1 MAWKLNDEPAAVFG
15 GLAEVLRQV
24 LPMLIL
30 FGVVAWSKEQLVGV
44 MAFVSVF
51 LTFLTILFTR
61 SQTIPTAKAD
71 SQIRTAV
78 SMPTGTTVKEVVAE
92 EHKTSQ
98 SQDEGDK

>member
-15 GLAEVLRQV
+15 GLAEVVRQI

-30 FGVVAWSKEQLVGV
+30 FGVIGWTKEQLVGV
-44 MAFVSVF
+44 MGFVSVF

-71 SQIRTAV
+71 AQIRTAIG
-78 SMPTGTTVKEVVAE
+78 MPDTTTVKEVIAE
-92 EHKTSQ
+92 EHKTSTE
-98 SQDEGDK
+98 DGT